1 MSLDQRKKHRI
12 QKNIA
17 EKLKLKRKQK
27 PRRKLKPE
35 DILNTDINVEQSIV
49 KRTAS
54 SYIGATSLTK
64 LRCSMNDKTPYYFCF

>member
-35 DILNTDINVEQSIV
+35 DILNTDINMLIKYDTRYK
-49 KRTAS
+49 KRVS
-54 SYIGATSLTK
+54 DLCLNLVLNIL
-64 LRCSMNDKTPYYFCF
+64 N